1 MQEEEK
7 NEASPATEHNETQDP
22 QPDMVPELPTL
33 PDDETQTSTHG
44 IEEKTE
50 AAVISSNNTEQ
61 PAPDPQSQAL
71 ASVAAEDVVPNT
83 AEETNVNYHSKSTR
97 PRLTNLYYSFQKQTQ
112 HTDTTRKK
120 PIMYLTTT
128 LPRHI
133 ESKHRPVQIY
143 NGHKFVDRRNDKPS
157 GIDLYAWQLKAQS
170 QPLYKQLQQARKVLT
185 TQDWMLARDE
195 LKSVKTITSIENLK
209 KKNMWSQRQLKRQKT
224 IPRTKTHWDLLLDE
238 MKWMRT
244 DFKEE
249 RKWKMA
255 NAYVMA
261 QAVMEWHQVEDKST
275 VCVNVRSCVDGA
287 LSHHVAAS
295 PPHLVVVAETAM
307 ETSDDS
313 DMTKAHPTITDMS
326 QDTKDPAS
334 DNDEEDD
341 DDDDEE
347 DGADHQS
354 SVSPQTIQA
363 YKELLQSL
371 NPEQSIL
378 SIDEQYQHD
387 MISLLF
393 PDLLLYTAPDPD
405 CIGNDPYFDE
415 AEYSRIVPFKL
426 SAQRIQLSNNTALS
440 RKRNADGEQIKVL
453 PRHERYDNTPLLSPL
468 FAPKKL
474 KDAPATQPPIP
485 KAPALTSSNSG
496 SSSASWSEE
505 DDLCLIQLILQYSFN
520 WELICDAFNTT
531 RSSINGENKTPW
543 DCHERWKQN
552 NLTSLSGQ
560 INSGTNT
567 RTQWQTV

>member
-1 MQEEEK
+1 
-7 NEASPATEHNETQDP
+7 
-22 QPDMVPELPTL
+22 
-33 PDDETQTSTHG
+33 
-44 IEEKTE
+44 
-50 AAVISSNNTEQ
+50 
-61 PAPDPQSQAL
+61 
-71 ASVAAEDVVPNT
+71 
-83 AEETNVNYHSKSTR
+83 
-97 PRLTNLYYSFQKQTQ
+97 
-112 HTDTTRKK
+112 
-120 PIMYLTTT
+120 MYLTTT

-143 NGHKFVDRRNDKPS
+143 NGHKFVDRRNDKPC

-195 LKSVKTITSIENLK
+195 LKSIKTIASIENLK
-209 KKNMWSQRQLKRQKT
+209 KNNMWSQRQLKRQKT

-255 NAYVMA
+255 NAYVLA
-261 QAVMEWHQVEDKST
+261 HAVMEWHQAEDKST
-275 VCVNVRSCVDGA
+275 VCVNKVNGA
-287 LSHHVAAS
+287 VNHHVAS
-295 PPHLVVVAETAM
+295 PPEAAAVV
-307 ETSDDS
+307 ETSDDM
-313 DMTKAHPTITDMS
+313 DMDKTQPATNETWQEAK
-326 QDTKDPAS
+326 DTAS
-334 DNDEEDD
+334 DDD

-347 DGADHQS
+347 EDGSDQQQRG
-354 SVSPQTIQA
+354 VSPQIIQT

-371 NPEQSIL
+371 HPEQSIL
-378 SIDEQYQHD
+378 SIDEQYQLD

-405 CIGNDPYFDE
+405 CIGNDPYFDQ

-426 SAQRIQLSNNTALS
+426 STQRIKLSTPSLS

-453 PRHERYDNTPLLSPL
+453 PRHERYDNTPQVSPL
-468 FAPKKL
+468 FAPKKF

-485 KAPALTSSNSG
+485 KAPAASTSNS
-496 SSSASWSEE
+496 SAAPWSEE
-505 DDLCLIQLILQYSFN
+505 DDLCLIQLIVQYSFN
-520 WELICDAFNTT
+520 WDLICDAFNAT
-531 RSSINGENKTPW
+531 RSSMNGEKRTPW

-560 INSGTNT
+560 INSGTM
-567 RTQWQTV
+567 RQSR